1 MKNDLYDQYYL
12 NFISPI
18 PRGLLE
24 DIAQAAITA
33 NCVNKIS
40 RVFDQ
45 YLNFISLDDEIF
57 CLRHQNKELISYYC
71 MKNFFIPKQKIVF
84 FTIFNFL
91 ILNKNKALNRGDVT
105 DTEMNEIIN
114 TITDGLFSV
123 FVTLGSIPIIR
134 CQKGTAAEFVGEVIK
149 CFF

>member
-71 MKNFFIPKQKIVF
+71 MKNSFFYDFQ
-84 FTIFNFL
+84 
-91 ILNKNKALNRGDVT
+91 
-105 DTEMNEIIN
+105 
-114 TITDGLFSV
+114 FSY
-123 FVTLGSIPIIR
+123 F
-134 CQKGTAAEFVGEVIK
+134 K
-149 CFF
+149 